1 MQTLSD
7 IKWIS
12 GGLGVEVGEVLEE
25 GIAKRVPTGVNFWK

>member
-7 IKWIS
+7 VKRIG

-25 GIAKRVPTGVNFWK
+25 EIAKSPYRS